1 MMQLIYGNKHIT
13 QQMITRTREMILQRT
28 LEEDPTSKI
37 KEFTPL
43 TMWRITISDMRSSRR
58 HIAILTQ
65 EDLLQCYETEVFQ
78 FFNDNPNIQRPNLLT
93 LDKNGMVV
101 DILPENL
108 NKLPILNVYQEFLK
122 IMEQQNAFF
131 DRNKLPISLDQG
143 KNKRL
148 NGQVPKLCLKT
159 RTCIERVLPVYEAHD
174 LRALKYDSTS
184 YRIITQVTR
193 LFPKIALFHFTVIT
207 VTQHEAMECW
217 ILNFYFPIN
226 QRTFTCTFFTSDL
239 FALD

>member
-78 FFNDNPNIQRPNLLT
+78 FFNDNPNIQRPNLLMLIKEYLT
-93 LDKNGMVV
+93 NIYRARTPVGTTLVWNLPQYKAPLDKNGMVV

-131 DRNKLPISLDQG
+131 DRNKLPISLD
-143 KNKRL
+143 
-148 NGQVPKLCLKT
+148 
-159 RTCIERVLPVYEAHD
+159 
-174 LRALKYDSTS
+174 
-184 YRIITQVTR
+184 
-193 LFPKIALFHFTVIT
+193 
-207 VTQHEAMECW
+207 
-217 ILNFYFPIN
+217 
-226 QRTFTCTFFTSDL
+226 
-239 FALD
+239 